1 MNVILDKYKVR
12 EFVVNRF
19 IIKNILKD
27 ILYIEEKVL

>member
-12 EFVVNRF
+12 EFFVNRF